1 MGYPFHIVMPAE
13 DAAKVAPQQKEI
25 EWDAVHAM
33 LGQAFRGHKIRAPS
47 LCRTCWRK
55 MGRKKYGGFFPNFPR
70 DVCAKV
76 CRCRVHQEHLKHLEA
91 KFR

>member
-55 MGRKKYGGFFPNFPR
+55 MGRKIMEDFFRIFL
-70 DVCAKV
+70 VTFA
-76 CRCRVHQEHLKHLEA
+76 LKFVGVGCT
-91 KFR
+91 KNT

>member
-1 MGYPFHIVMPAE
+1 MGYPFDIVMPAE

-55 MGRKKYGGFFPNFPR
+55 MGKNMEDFSEFPR

-76 CRCRVHQEHLKHLEA
+76 CRCRVHQEHSKHLET